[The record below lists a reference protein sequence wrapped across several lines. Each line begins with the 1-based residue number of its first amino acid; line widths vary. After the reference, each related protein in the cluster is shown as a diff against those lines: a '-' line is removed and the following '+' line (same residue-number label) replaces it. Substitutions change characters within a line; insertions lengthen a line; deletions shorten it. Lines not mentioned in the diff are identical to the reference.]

1 MNHSTVGGGGE
12 GGRYSNSE
20 GEEPKHLLF
29 FFKHMVWKVIIYRH
43 SRRRQNEPEQNAKNK
58 DTSLVG
64 NGHSIT

>member
-1 MNHSTVGGGGE
+1 MNHSTVGGGG
-12 GGRYSNSE
+12 GGEDILTVKGKNLNIY
-20 GEEPKHLLF
+20 F